1 MLRLSLVAV
10 LAVSLLGCQLTR
22 VEGEVD
28 DVEVKVS
35 TKDSDGKHSNSD
47 YKFCPPG
54 QAKKGN
60 C

>member
-1 MLRLSLVAV
+1 MKILIVMVCPCFVIS
-10 LAVSLLGCQLTR
+10 GCQLTR

-28 DVEVKVS
+28 DVEIKVS
-35 TKDSDGKHSNSD
+35 TKDSDYSKGH
-47 YKFCPPG
+47 FCPLG

>member
-1 MLRLSLVAV
+1 MLRISLVLV
-10 LAVSLLGCQLTR
+10 LLTTLMGCQLTR
-22 VEGEVD
+22 VEGEID

-35 TKDSDGKHSNSD
+35 TKDSDKHHNGD

>member
-1 MLRLSLVAV
+1 MKTLAIMLCTALVLS
-10 LAVSLLGCQLTR
+10 GCQLTR

-35 TKDSDGKHSNSD
+35 SKESSQSEG
-47 YKFCPPG
+47 KFCPPG
-54 QAKKGN
+54 QAQKGK

>member
-10 LAVSLLGCQLTR
+10 LLTALAGCQLTH
-22 VEGEVD
+22 VEGEID
-28 DVEVKVS
+28 DVQVKVS
-35 TKDSDGKHSNSD
+35 TKDSDNKHNGN

>member
-1 MLRLSLVAV
+1 MIRAFLILLLLTSLT
-10 LAVSLLGCQLTR
+10 GCQLTR
-22 VEGEVD
+22 VEGEID

-35 TKDSDGKHSNSD
+35 TKDGDKHHDGD

-54 QAKKGN
+54 QEKKGN